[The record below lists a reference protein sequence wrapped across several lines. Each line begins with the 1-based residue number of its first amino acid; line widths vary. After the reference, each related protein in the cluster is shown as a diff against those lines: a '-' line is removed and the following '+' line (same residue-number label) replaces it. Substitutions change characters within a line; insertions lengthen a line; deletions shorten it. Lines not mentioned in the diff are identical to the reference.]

1 MRTWSVSYV
10 VSITFDKG
18 QNSKV
23 FVKTTLATF
32 RKLSIHHGRY
42 KKIAVSTDYFS
53 RKKKRF
59 WILFPP
65 FLRESPSVSTTY
77 YVKRRRTDA
86 RHNCLFDWLS
96 GVTWRIMQYVTIQPF
111 SIRRESLIQIW
122 VSSEPTSI
130 TSPPRF
136 LIKCPS
142 SLCYLF
148 LRTNG
153 VTLSHYPIGMTTS
166 FANPDSWPHFRHC
179 FSVDADAAIYLWL
192 RRSCSALWGTIVVVP
207 LPSSILCKCAF
218 FRESELVVRSMRSG
232 FVAISLSLL

>member
-1 MRTWSVSYV
+1 MV
-10 VSITFDKG
+10 VTKKSQYQRITS
-18 QNSKV
+18 QE
-23 FVKTTLATF
+23 
-32 RKLSIHHGRY
+32 
-42 KKIAVSTDYFS
+42 
-53 RKKKRF
+53 KKRF

-136 LIKCPS
+136 LIKCLS
-142 SLCYLF
+142 SLFCRFVTYFCARTEYDYFFRESWFLTAFQALF
-148 LRTNG
+148 FRWCRCCCNLFMASS
-153 VTLSHYPIGMTTS
+153 VVLS
-166 FANPDSWPHFRHC
+166 A
-179 FSVDADAAIYLWL
+179 L
-192 RRSCSALWGTIVVVP
+192 RRTIVVVP

>member
-1 MRTWSVSYV
+1 MV
-10 VSITFDKG
+10 VTKKSQYQRITS
-18 QNSKV
+18 QE
-23 FVKTTLATF
+23 
-32 RKLSIHHGRY
+32 
-42 KKIAVSTDYFS
+42 
-53 RKKKRF
+53 KKRL

-65 FLRESPSVSTTY
+65 FLMESPSVSTTY

-179 FSVDADAAIYLWL
+179 FSVDADAAAIYLWL
-192 RRSCSALWGTIVVVP
+192 RRSCSLLSDERSSSYP
-207 LPSSILCKCAF
+207 FLLPYFANVHSLEKVNLLLGRCDPVLLPFHFHCYNKSSPS
-218 FRESELVVRSMRSG
+218 R
-232 FVAISLSLL
+232 